1 MDCIFQNREN
11 RQPVIVL
18 QLILLKGKQ
27 MKNLLKLILP
37 SIASVLL
44 SILIFNYLLEYFGS
58 QTIASSIQNEFTLSS
73 KIIMFVTCF
82 SYCFSSLSLPF
93 FFSVFFESLKLSS
106 ISIAKFVLFLELI
119 GLAIAIF
126 FFPPGLLSKIIWV
139 VLWQLPVISN
149 TSMILYKRKTS

>member
-1 MDCIFQNREN
+1 MNI
-11 RQPVIVL
+11 
-18 QLILLKGKQ
+18 
-27 MKNLLKLILP
+27 LLKLILP
-37 SIASVLL
+37 TIASALL
-44 SILIFNYLLEYFGS
+44 SMLIFNYLVDYFSS

-93 FFSVFFESLKLSS
+93 FLSFFYVSLKLSS

-119 GLAIAIF
+119 GLAIIIF
-126 FFPPGLLSKIIWV
+126 FFPPGLLTKIIWL

-149 TSMILYKRKTS
+149 TSMIIYKRKTV

>member
-1 MDCIFQNREN
+1 MQIK
-11 RQPVIVL
+11 I
-18 QLILLKGKQ
+18 
-27 MKNLLKLILP
+27 LLKLILP
-37 SIASVLL
+37 TISSALL
-44 SILIFNYLLEYFGS
+44 SMLIFNYLLDYFSS

-93 FFSVFFESLKLSS
+93 FLSVFYESLKLSS
-106 ISIAKFVLFLELI
+106 ISSTKFVLFLELI

-126 FFPPGLLSKIIWV
+126 FFPPGLLTKIIWL

-149 TSMILYKRKTS
+149 TSMIIYKRKTV